1 MWQFHIKPEHH
12 SERYGHK
19 NETLIL
25 QTFVFIM
32 EFYTYFNTYDMN

>member
-1 MWQFHIKPEHH
+1 MGAGNSLAH
-12 SERYGHK
+12 SGTYGHK
-19 NETLIL
+19 NEILIL